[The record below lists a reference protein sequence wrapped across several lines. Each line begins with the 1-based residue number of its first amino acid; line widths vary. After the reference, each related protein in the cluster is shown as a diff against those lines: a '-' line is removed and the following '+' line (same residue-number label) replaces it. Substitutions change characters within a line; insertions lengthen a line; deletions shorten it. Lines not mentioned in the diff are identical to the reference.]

1 METNTETLY
10 IYFFQWV
17 AVPTSSG
24 RENET
29 VIECSSYANVLELI
43 ASDEE
48 NMGYTPALRIHRA
61 PREYGS
67 DMQTARENNALDEA
81 FAFAKGDQ
89 LPEQVRVEHRHPA
102 VRLFLEVP
110 VRYRREVA
118 ACGWTTTA

>member
-1 METNTETLY
+1 MNINTETLY

-24 RENET
+24 REDET
-29 VIECSSYANVLELI
+29 VVELDSYADVLELI

-48 NMGYTPALRIHRA
+48 NMGYAPALRIRRA
-61 PREYGS
+61 PRGYG
-67 DMQTARENNALDEA
+67 DNMQAAYENNALDEA
-81 FAFAKGDQ
+81 FAFAKDDQ

-110 VRYRREVA
+110 KRYRREVA
-118 ACGWTTTA
+118 TRPGAR